1 MNIYIYVDLSLH
13 IVYIYIYI
21 LLHTNLANTL
31 ISILLHLM
39 RILEAAPLLTQRRAE
54 QREHQQQEETAAMI
68 KAEAIKALTKETWT
82 WRLPSGNDS
91 HSHGIDGP

>member
-1 MNIYIYVDLSLH
+1 MCV
-13 IVYIYIYI
+13 
-21 LLHTNLANTL
+21 
-31 ISILLHLM
+31 
-39 RILEAAPLLTQRRAE
+39 LEAAPLLTQRRAE

-68 KAEAIKALTKETWT
+68 KAEAIKAPTAKETWT